1 MRRKTKDNPD
11 QGRMSEKQRTE
22 YFQEMESI
30 FSPISLTDQHLLNF
44 AKDFLNTLQLSN
56 AKDGD
61 TVQVGPLDV
70 RLLEYFIISI
80 VVAYQ
85 ESMWKS

>member
-1 MRRKTKDNPD
+1 
-11 QGRMSEKQRTE
+11 MSC
-22 YFQEMESI
+22 
-30 FSPISLTDQHLLNF
+30 TDQHLLNF
-44 AKDFLNTLQLSN
+44 AKDCLNTLDLSD
-56 AKDGD
+56 AKEGD

>member
-1 MRRKTKDNPD
+1 M
-11 QGRMSEKQRTE
+11 TE
-22 YFQEMESI
+22 RELTDYFQEMESI

-44 AKDFLNTLQLSN
+44 AKDFLNTLNLSD
-56 AKDGD
+56 AEEGD
-61 TVQVGPLDV
+61 TVKVGPLDV
-70 RLLEYFIISI
+70 RLLEYLIISI

>member
-1 MRRKTKDNPD
+1 MTER
-11 QGRMSEKQRTE
+11 ELTE

-44 AKDFLNTLQLSN
+44 AKDFLNTLNLSE

-70 RLLEYFIISI
+70 RLLEYLIISI
-80 VVAYQ
+80 VVTYQ

>member
-1 MRRKTKDNPD
+1 M
-11 QGRMSEKQRTE
+11 TE
-22 YFQEMESI
+22 RELTDYFQELQSKS
-30 FSPISLTDQHLLNF
+30 SPVSFTDQHLLNF
-44 AKDFLNTLQLSN
+44 AKDFLNTLNLSE

-70 RLLEYFIISI
+70 RLLEYLIISI

-85 ESMWKS
+85 ESIWKS

>member
-11 QGRMSEKQRTE
+11 QGRMTE
-22 YFQEMESI
+22 RELTDYFQELQSK
-30 FSPISLTDQHLLNF
+30 FSPVSFTDQHLLNF
-44 AKDFLNTLQLSN
+44 AKDFLNTLNLSD

-61 TVQVGPLDV
+61 TVLLGPLDV
-70 RLLEYFIISI
+70 RLLEYLIISI